1 MKYNRLLSA
10 SIAVSLFCASL
21 CPTTYTNTA
30 QAASYTSPTPTKGRA
45 YYEERGDIVWEVPT
59 HRKLIALTFDDG
71 PDGSNTPAIL
81 DLLKEYD
88 AKATFFVVGS
98 RVEKLPHLVKREREE
113 GHEVGNH
120 TFLHSSFQYIS
131 RNKALSELDQAQASI
146 VQATGAGT
154 HLFRPPGGSYTDSLV
169 KLSKEK
175 GLKIILWSWHQDTL
189 DWRKPG
195 VHRIAN
201 KVLRNVRNGD
211 IVLMHDYVYK
221 STQTVEALKIIL
233 PELKKRGFTFV
244 TVSELLAN
252 RKTPEG
258 LIEVN
263 K

>member
-1 MKYNRLLSA
+1 MKYNRLLCA
-10 SIAVSLFCASL
+10 GIAVSLLCISS
-21 CPTTYTNTA
+21 CPTPSTNA
-30 QAASYTSPTPTKGRA
+30 QAPSYASPTPTKGRA

-71 PDGSNTPAIL
+71 PDESNTPAIL

-201 KVLRNVRNGD
+201 KVLRNARNGD
-211 IVLMHDYVYK
+211 IVLMHDYVHQ

-233 PELKKRGFTFV
+233 PELKKRGYTFV
-244 TVSELLAN
+244 TVSQLLSN
-252 RKTPEG
+252 REKPDG